1 MSKHFAGLRW
11 KSGAREDFLSGRYSR
26 VHELHFD
33 GGAVICASASPSIV
47 PAPFSDATIVDPEEL
62 FVASL
67 SSCHMLWFLDLAK
80 RAKLNVRSYHDEA
93 EGLMAK
99 NAEGRTAITHVTL
112 RPLVKCDADAAM
124 IESIHH
130 KAHDACF
137 IANSVRTEVVV
148 EPRFR
153 SQEITNGRS
162 LCL

>member
-1 MSKHFAGLRW
+1 MSKHFAELRW
-11 KSGAREDFLSGRYSR
+11 KPGAGEDFLSGRYSR

-33 GGAVICASASPSIV
+33 GGAAVSASASPTIV
-47 PAPFSDATIVDPEEL
+47 AAPFSDAKNVDPEEL

-80 RAKLNVRSYHDEA
+80 RAKVSVRFYHDEA

-112 RPLVKCDADAAM
+112 RPLVECDADVAT

-148 EPRFR
+148 EPRF
-153 SQEITNGRS
+153 
-162 LCL
+162 

>member
-99 NAEGRTAITHVTL
+99 NAEGRTAIPHVTL
-112 RPLVKCDADAAM
+112 RPLVECDADAAM

-148 EPRFR
+148 EPRF
-153 SQEITNGRS
+153 
-162 LCL
+162 

>member
-112 RPLVKCDADAAM
+112 RPLVECDADAAM

-148 EPRFR
+148 EPRF
-153 SQEITNGRS
+153 
-162 LCL
+162 